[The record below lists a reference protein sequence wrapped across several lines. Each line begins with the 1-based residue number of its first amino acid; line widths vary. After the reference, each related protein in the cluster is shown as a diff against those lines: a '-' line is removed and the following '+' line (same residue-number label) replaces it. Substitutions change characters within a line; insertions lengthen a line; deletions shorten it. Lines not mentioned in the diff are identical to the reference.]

1 MEIQGKSLPFCNF
14 EASLK
19 LKGDRGQTYPMC
31 LGLGKGHGLCLS
43 LGAERTDP
51 MLRVFKETQVAKS
64 QSSALLLSCVR

>member
-19 LKGDRGQTYPMC
+19 LKRGRSQTHTMC
-31 LGLGKGHGLCLS
+31 LGLGKDRGLCLP

-51 MLRVFKETQVAKS
+51 ILYVVRETQAAKS
-64 QSSALLLSCVR
+64 QGSALLNPM